1 MGEFYLKA
9 LILLIVVLLAGC
21 SVAEPQQTQD
31 QIKITQEPMIAQEPQ
46 QRSIEMR
53 ITENSIE
60 PAEITVNQGDT
71 ITLSISSL
79 NTGDKPMRF
88 VIEDNGIDVLL
99 HEGGPTIVTFTATK
113 KGSFSYGDFKGI
125 NRRGLLIVE

>member
-31 QIKITQEPMIAQEPQ
+31 QKLGQEPLITQEPQ

-53 ITENSIE
+53 IAENSIE

-79 NTGDKPMRF
+79 NTGDEPLRF
-88 VIEDNGIDVLL
+88 VIEDSSIDVLL

-113 KGSFSYGDFKGI
+113 KGSFAYGDFKGG
-125 NRRGLLIVE
+125 NRRGLLIIE